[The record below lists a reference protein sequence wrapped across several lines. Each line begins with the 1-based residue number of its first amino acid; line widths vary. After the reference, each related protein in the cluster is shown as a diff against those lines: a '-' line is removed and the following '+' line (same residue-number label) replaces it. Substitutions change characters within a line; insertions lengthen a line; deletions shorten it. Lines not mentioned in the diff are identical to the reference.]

1 MNRYKDTPE
10 LEARMHSPLME
21 RIVEL
26 KENFYAESGKYDYA
40 PQNFATCWP
49 SPSLPSGA

>member
-26 KENFYAESGKYDYA
+26 KENFYAEADKYD
-40 PQNFATCWP
+40 
-49 SPSLPSGA
+49 